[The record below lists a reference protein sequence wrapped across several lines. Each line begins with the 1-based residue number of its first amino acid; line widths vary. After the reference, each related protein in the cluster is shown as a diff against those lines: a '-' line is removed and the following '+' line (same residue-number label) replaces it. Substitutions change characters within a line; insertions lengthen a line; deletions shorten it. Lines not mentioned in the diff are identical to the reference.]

1 MKRDIFWNVAKD
13 TDIDKTTF
21 IEHTFKYGDFDD
33 IVEVIISYEIKSL
46 LFLYNL
52 LYEDR

>member
-1 MKRDIFWNVAKD
+1 MKRDIFWNVTK
-13 TDIDKTTF
+13 DIDKTTL

-33 IVEVIISYEIKSL
+33 IVEVIINYEIKSL